1 MQALLTVQDYLV
13 GQHTGFKSTLTKVCL
28 SVVGTAAYKG
38 TKPKDPFVL
47 AIAMSFFGYAYAVFL
62 ALQILL
68 NGFTGPATLFA
79 AATPWYT
86 GAFPIHV
93 LVFTLMSYAP
103 EALVAKAV
111 KNKYLMPF
119 LEAAVLINTSAC
131 ATAAIDANIMA
142 GAPYALIAGYFVWN
156 GAYWLRGSKVTM
168 QGMIQSG
175 LTLVPYY
182 FWDSFKGVAKVT
194 KPNFVLGLAWLQLL
208 TVMLEAHAKISVSG
222 KLAALYA
229 KLPELKG
236 AKMKSIKG
244 AFKRDA
250 SPPKSPRSGKKSR

>member
-13 GQHTGFKSTLTKVCL
+13 GQHTGFKSALTKVCL
-28 SVVGTAAYKG
+28 SVVGVAAYKG
-38 TKPKDPFVL
+38 TKPKDPFAL
-47 AIAMSFFGYAYAVFL
+47 AIALSFFGYAYAVFL

-68 NGFTGPATLFA
+68 NGYTGPAALFA
-79 AATPWYT
+79 PATPWYT

-93 LVFTLMSYAP
+93 IVFVLMSYAP
-103 EALVAKAV
+103 DDIVAKAV
-111 KNKYLMPF
+111 KNKYVMPF

-131 ATAAIDANIMA
+131 ATAAIDANA
-142 GAPYALIAGYFVWN
+142 QTGAPYALIAGYIVWN
-156 GAYWLRGSKVTM
+156 GAYWLRSSKVTT

-182 FWDSFKGVAKVT
+182 FFDSIKGVVKVS

-208 TVMLEAHAKISVSG
+208 TVMLEAHAKVSVSG

-229 KLPELKG
+229 KFPELKG
-236 AKMKSIKG
+236 SKMKTIKG
-244 AFKRDA
+244 AFTRDS
-250 SPPKSPRSGKKSR
+250 SPPKSPRTGKKSR